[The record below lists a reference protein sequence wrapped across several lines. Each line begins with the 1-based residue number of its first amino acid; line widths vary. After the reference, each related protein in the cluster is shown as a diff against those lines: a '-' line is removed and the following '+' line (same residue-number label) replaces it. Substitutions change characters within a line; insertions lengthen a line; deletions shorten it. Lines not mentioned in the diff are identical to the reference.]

1 MEFNILGPFEVYDS
15 SGSRLQLPAGRE
27 RALLVAL
34 LLRRGQVVSVD
45 ALIDVLWGER
55 PPSTAAKAVQ
65 GYVSH
70 LRRAL
75 GPESAGSEGVLA
87 TQSPGYVLHVEEGH
101 VDASRFERLATQ
113 GQRALED
120 GEPAEALTIL
130 ESALSL
136 WRGAPLAEFA
146 FEDFARSE
154 IQRLTERRLEA
165 IEDRIEA
172 LLQLGRHGG
181 LVSELEALIGAH
193 PLRERLRGQTMLA
206 LYRSG
211 RQAEALHVYKEGG
224 RLARELGLDPAAELK
239 RLERAILDQDPSI
252 AAPPRDRIPDGD
264 RPQPADSAPPPDVAG
279 PAPRSA
285 FRRRRTVLVGAL
297 IAAVATLGT
306 VGAIALSWRS
316 DGPTSVMVVPPA
328 VAVIDP
334 KTNRVVASIRVGSK
348 PVTITAGDGA
358 VWVGDARDGTVT
370 RIDPVSRELK
380 TIGIGAPV
388 VDIAASDGSVWVA
401 TGGFGTVVRIDAD
414 LGAVADRIDL
424 GNPRDPVVPAAS
436 SIAAGREGVWV
447 GAFDGLVRIDPRSGD
462 ITARVDLGQTPALQ
476 IAVGGGAVWATTVT
490 SRAKRIEAS
499 SAQETAEFYAG
510 KFVFGIA
517 LDATAVWVGGVEGEL
532 WKIDPVTGST
542 LGTSNVGT
550 VAIGLAL
557 GSGAVWVTDPGDG
570 TLVRVDPATGEV
582 QATIPVGGPAEE
594 VVVAG
599 GLIWV
604 TVQELEAEN

>member
-1 MEFNILGPFEVYDS
+1 MEFSILGPFEVYDS

-45 ALIDVLWGER
+45 ALIDALWGER

-87 TQSPGYVLHVEEGH
+87 TQSPGYVLRVEEGH
-101 VDASRFERLATQ
+101 VDASRFERLAKQ

-120 GEPAEALTIL
+120 GEPAEALEIL

-154 IQRLTERRLEA
+154 IQRLTERQLEA

-181 LVSELEALIGAH
+181 LVSELDALIGAH

-211 RQAEALHVYKEGG
+211 RQAEALQVYKEGG
-224 RLARELGLDPAAELK
+224 RLARELGLDPAVELK
-239 RLERAILDQDPSI
+239 RLERAILDQDPSV
-252 AAPPRDRIPDGD
+252 AAPPRDRTPDGD
-264 RPQPADSAPPPDVAG
+264 HPQLADSPPPPNVAG
-279 PAPRSA
+279 SAPRRA

-297 IAAVATLGT
+297 IAAIVALAI
-306 VGAIALSWRS
+306 GAIALVRGG
-316 DGPTSVMVVPPA
+316 DEAASVVVVPPA

-334 KTNRVVASIRVGSK
+334 DTNRVVASIRVGSK
-348 PVTITAGDGA
+348 PVTITAGDDA

-370 RIDPVSRELK
+370 RIDPVSRGLK

-388 VDIAASDGSVWVA
+388 VDLAASGGSVWVA
-401 TGGFGTVVRIDAD
+401 TGGFGTVVRIDAE

-424 GNPRDPVVPAAS
+424 GDPRDPVVPAAS

-447 GAFDGLVRIDPRSGD
+447 GAFDGLVRIDARSSR
-462 ITARVDLGQTPALQ
+462 ITARVDLGQSPALQ
-476 IAVGGGAVWATTVT
+476 IAVGGGAVWATTIT
-490 SRAKRIEAS
+490 SRAKRVEAS

-517 LDATAVWVGGVEGEL
+517 LDAAAVWVGGVEGEL

-542 LGTSNVGT
+542 LDTSNVAT
-550 VAIGLAL
+550 AAIGLAL
-557 GSGAVWVTDPGDG
+557 GSGAVWVTDPGEN
-570 TLVRVDPATGEV
+570 TLVRVDPATGKV
-582 QATIPVGGPAEE
+582 GATIPVGGFAEE
-594 VVVAG
+594 VAVG
-599 GLIWV
+599 HGLVWV
-604 TVQELEAEN
+604 TVQEPEAEN